1 MLWLLSCW
9 GTFAKVEKEIQT
21 KKRVII
27 RKFDSS
33 IFDEIKLVFAKGAR
47 LFDKTIGDKNIVKLL
62 GLSVQ

>member
-9 GTFAKVEKEIQT
+9 GTFAKVEKGIQT
-21 KKRVII
+21 KNRVII

-47 LFDKTIGDKNIVKLL
+47 LFDKTIGDKSIVKLL
-62 GLSVQ
+62 GLSMQ

>member
-1 MLWLLSCW
+1 M
-9 GTFAKVEKEIQT
+9 EKEIQT